1 MSATASARI
10 APLDTEEYDIRV
22 QLAACYRLMHKYAM
36 TDLIFT
42 HVAARL
48 PGSDGH
54 FLLNP
59 YGLLFNEITASSL
72 VEVDGDGKVVGDSPW
87 AANQA
92 GFVIHGAVLRARP
105 DVHCSLHTHT
115 RAGVALSMLEC
126 GLLPISQHA
135 MAFHNRVGY
144 HDYGGLENEHEEC
157 ANMAAGLG
165 DHNALVLRNHGLLT
179 TGPTVAAAFITMFN
193 LEISCKTQ
201 IDAMATGSPLI
212 HPPDEVSE
220 YIASSHWNR
229 PSTGKSLAW
238 EALIRELDRD
248 DPSFRD

>member
-1 MSATASARI
+1 MSAIATARI
-10 APLDTEEYDIRV
+10 APRGSEEYEIRV
-22 QLAACYRLMHKYAM
+22 QLAACYRLMHKCAM

-48 PGSDGH
+48 PGNDGN

-72 VEVDGDGKVVGDSPW
+72 VEVDVEGTVVSGGEW
-87 AANQA
+87 GANWA
-92 GFVIHGAVLRARP
+92 GFIIHGAVLGARP
-105 DVHCSLHTHT
+105 DVQCSLHTHT

-126 GLLPISQHA
+126 GVLPISQHA
-135 MAFHNRVGY
+135 MAFHNRIGY
-144 HDYGGLENEHEEC
+144 HDYGAFANESEEC
-157 ANMAAGLG
+157 AEMAAALG
-165 DHNALVLRNHGLLT
+165 DHNAMVMRNHGLLT
-179 TGPTVAAAFITMFN
+179 TGKTVAEAFISMFN

-201 IDAMATGSPLI
+201 LDAMATGSPLVY
-212 HPPDEVSE
+212 PSE
-220 YIASSHWNR
+220 AALEHVATWFENK
-229 PSTGKSLAW
+229 PSTGKNIAW